1 MAAKT
6 CIYLL
11 ITASILTACGQSNSH
26 NTDTDGSTK
35 VATTTNEHAS
45 TSQTSVQNA
54 TNTTNSSIVNA
65 AKTAKDGITTL
76 GDKAQQIHDVAVI
89 AQAVK
94 RSGVQLDD
102 AKKWQT
108 QLEQATSEQAA
119 KQVLKEQLDTSNR
132 LLSEMS
138 KVQPRSQEGKH
149 IIWQLNH
156 GTQKTQQALRQ
167 LLALDFTDPDL
178 NQKLAPIMQQAYEG
192 GQLNFAAIDAFLQL
206 AKELGFN
213 SNEEAIQTYQ
223 QQKHMFEAATQN
235 YQ

>member
-26 NTDTDGSTK
+26 NTDTDSSTK

-54 TNTTNSSIVNA
+54 TNTTNSSIINA

-89 AQAVK
+89 TQAVK

-102 AKKWQT
+102 AKKM
-108 QLEQATSEQAA
+108 ANPA
-119 KQVLKEQLDTSNR
+119 
-132 LLSEMS
+132 
-138 KVQPRSQEGKH
+138 
-149 IIWQLNH
+149 
-156 GTQKTQQALRQ
+156 
-167 LLALDFTDPDL
+167 
-178 NQKLAPIMQQAYEG
+178 
-192 GQLNFAAIDAFLQL
+192 
-206 AKELGFN
+206 
-213 SNEEAIQTYQ
+213 
-223 QQKHMFEAATQN
+223 
-235 YQ
+235 